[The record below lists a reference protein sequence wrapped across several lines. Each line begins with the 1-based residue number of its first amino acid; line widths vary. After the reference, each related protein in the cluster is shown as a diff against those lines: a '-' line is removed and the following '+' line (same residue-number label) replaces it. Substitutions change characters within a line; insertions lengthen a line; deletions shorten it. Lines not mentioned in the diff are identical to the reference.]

1 MGIVSRQSIKATIA
15 TYLAVIIGYLNL
27 GYFFPKI
34 FSTEQIGLI
43 SFLLGTSTLLVSVF
57 QMGIPT
63 TIVRY
68 LPVVKKNNTERAFYL
83 FSIITPLVFFIV
95 VFGILALFSSQILN
109 TFYPNNNLVEEYIF
123 YIPLFS
129 LLIGFTGIWA
139 AHSNSLLRIVVPTII
154 EKFISRL
161 LILIL
166 IFLVISQ
173 IIDFDLFIASYVVVY
188 FICFLL
194 TYFYFLRI
202 KEKRNSNQEK
212 LTPPF
217 RKEILQF
224 GAISFLTMIGA
235 RIVENIDVIMIT
247 SILDLSN
254 AGIYKIAFYIG
265 GVIMI
270 PLGSIGQISSPLFAQ
285 FWESKSYQKIH
296 DLYKKASI
304 NLILIGGLLFVGIFI
319 NLDNIFKVMPNGNN
333 FLEGKMVIIVIALGK
348 LINMALSVNG
358 HLLQNS
364 KYYYVNTYSIVLL
377 GILTVVTNLIFI
389 PKWGILGAAIASAL
403 SLVVFNLVKFL
414 FILYKFKMHPFS
426 LMTVPAV
433 IIILLTSFINFLLPE
448 LDNVYA
454 DILYRSSIIS
464 FAFVTT
470 AYYTNISSDFNAQL
484 NKFTFNKLPWKRN

>member
-1 MGIVSRQSIKATIA
+1 
-15 TYLAVIIGYLNL
+15 
-27 GYFFPKI
+27 
-34 FSTEQIGLI
+34 
-43 SFLLGTSTLLVSVF
+43 
-57 QMGIPT
+57 
-63 TIVRY
+63 
-68 LPVVKKNNTERAFYL
+68 
-83 FSIITPLVFFIV
+83 
-95 VFGILALFSSQILN
+95 
-109 TFYPNNNLVEEYIF
+109 
-123 YIPLFS
+123 
-129 LLIGFTGIWA
+129 
-139 AHSNSLLRIVVPTII
+139 
-154 EKFISRL
+154 
-161 LILIL
+161 
-166 IFLVISQ
+166 
-173 IIDFDLFIASYVVVY
+173 
-188 FICFLL
+188 
-194 TYFYFLRI
+194 
-202 KEKRNSNQEK
+202 
-212 LTPPF
+212 
-217 RKEILQF
+217 
-224 GAISFLTMIGA
+224 MIGA
-235 RIVENIDVIMIT
+235 KIVENIDVIMIT

-296 DLYKKASI
+296 ELYKKASI

-333 FLEGKMVIIVIALGK
+333 FLEGKMVIMVIALGK

-426 LMTVPAV
+426 LMTIPAV
-433 IIILLTSFINFLLPE
+433 IIILLTSFINFLIPE
-448 LDNVYA
+448 MDNVYA
-454 DILYRSSIIS
+454 DILFRSSIIS